1 MMNLMEK
8 LVDNPDGLI
17 TQKGWTL
24 VDKGKAG
31 NAKKKTTQT
40 QQSIR

>member
-31 NAKKKTTQT
+31 TGCKEKDNTDPTVN
-40 QQSIR
+40 